1 MREKLNRLFVGRNG
15 FDQLNIVLFV
25 AAVVC
30 WIGYRWVPVR
40 MVAYLLRYVCLLA
53 AAFCVVRAFSGNV
66 ARRQMENQRFLA
78 LFRGRHSGCGWRA
91 KMEQRREYKIFK
103 CPSCGVKLR
112 VPRGKGK
119 IKVTCRQCGATFE
132 EKS

>member
-1 MREKLNRLFVGRNG
+1 MREKLYRLFIGRNG
-15 FDQLNIVLFV
+15 FDQLNIALFV
-25 AAVVC
+25 VAAAS
-30 WIGYRWVPVR
+30 WIGYRWVAIR
-40 MVAYLLRYVCLLA
+40 ILAWLLRYVCVLA
-53 AAFCVVRAFSGNV
+53 AAFCVVRAFSVNIQ
-66 ARRQMENQRFLA
+66 RRQMENQRFLS
-78 LFRGRHSGCGWRA
+78 LFHGRHNGCGWRA
-91 KMEQRREYKIFK
+91 RMEQRKEYKIFK